1 MKLYFTPGACSLAPH
16 IALRE
21 AGLSFG
27 LEQVDLAKKTTKG
40 GEDFNKVNPKGYV
53 PALELDDGQVLTEVA
68 AVVQYVADQKPD
80 TGLAPRPGTLE
91 RHRLQEWLTFISS
104 ELHKGFGPLFR
115 PTTPEAYKPII
126 KENGARRLAFVDQQL
141 EGKDYL
147 MGSDF
152 TVADAL
158 LLHDRELDQ
167 VLRHEPGRVA
177 EPQGLHGPRW
187 HSAAGPGGA
196 PGRGPAEVTV
206 C

>member
-21 AGLSFG
+21 AGLSFD

-40 GEDFNKVNPKGYV
+40 GEDFNKVNPKSYV

-80 TGLAPRPGTLE
+80 TGLAPRPGTLD
-91 RHRLQEWLTFISS
+91 RYRLQEWLTFIGS

-115 PTTPEAYKPII
+115 PTTPEAYKTII

-147 MGSDF
+147 MGSGF
-152 TVADAL
+152 TVADAYCFTIVSWTKFFDVSLDGWPSLKAYMDRVGTRPQVQAALQAEGL
-158 LLHDRELDQ
+158 LK
-167 VLRHEPGRVA
+167 
-177 EPQGLHGPRW
+177 
-187 HSAAGPGGA
+187 
-196 PGRGPAEVTV
+196 
-206 C
+206 